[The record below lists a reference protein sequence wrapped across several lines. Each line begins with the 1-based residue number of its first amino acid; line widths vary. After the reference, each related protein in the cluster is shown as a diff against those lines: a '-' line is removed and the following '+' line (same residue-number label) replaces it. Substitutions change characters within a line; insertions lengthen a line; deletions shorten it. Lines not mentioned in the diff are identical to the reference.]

1 MSRAR
6 IAIGQGEW
14 TNNAEKNIQTM
25 ERFVN
30 GISADWGDLV
40 NLVTFSEYAVS
51 GFNPALLEEMA
62 QPVPG
67 PATEQLAALAKKTG
81 YYICNGSM
89 IERAEDGLYN
99 TSLIFGPGGEIVHR
113 YSKTC
118 PWLPAENVKEGREF
132 PVTDI
137 PGIGKVGVMICYDGY
152 FPEVARALAFNG
164 AEIILWPSAGF
175 HPLKA
180 LTTAVAQTRAIE
192 NICYVVLA
200 AGSGIFLG
208 LGLHGNSMF
217 IDPDGVVMSQC
228 GETETIMMD
237 VVDAE
242 MVKAARVAG
251 TKGIF
256 NTLADLS
263 RLGHDYPQYRSLA
276 AVK

>member
-1 MSRAR
+1 
-6 IAIGQGEW
+6 
-14 TNNAEKNIQTM
+14 M
-25 ERFVN
+25 EMFVN
-30 GISADWGDLV
+30 NISADWGNLV
-40 NLVTFSEYAVS
+40 NLVTFCEYAVS

-62 QPVPG
+62 QPIPG
-67 PATEQLAALAKKTG
+67 PATERLAALAKKTG

-99 TSLIFGPGGEIVHR
+99 TSLIFGPDGEIVHR
-113 YSKTC
+113 YSKAC

-137 PGIGKVGVMICYDGY
+137 PGVGKVGVMICYDGY

-164 AEIILWPSAGF
+164 AEIILWNSAGF

-180 LTTAVAQTRAIE
+180 LTTAVAQARAVE
-192 NICYVVLA
+192 NGCYVVLA

-217 IDPDGVVMSQC
+217 VDPNGVVISEC

-242 MVKAARVAG
+242 TVKTVRAEG

-256 NTLADLS
+256 NVLADLS
-263 RLGHDYPQYRSLA
+263 RLAHDFPQYKS
-276 AVK
+276 AVSVK